1 VSTTG
6 LVLLY
11 IAVSSAASIAV
22 LLLLLLVVLVTG
34 CAWFCQAEA
43 PTSQ

>member
-1 VSTTG
+1 
-6 LVLLY
+6 LLY
-11 IAVSSAASIAV
+11 VAAASAASIAV
-22 LLLLLLVVLVTG
+22 LLLLLLLVLLVTG